1 MRRSIAI
8 AVVVPVAVV
17 GVVLASSGGVV
28 AAPNDHTVVLDT
40 GFEKVK
46 EVSLDGTT
54 YEVYR
59 YDSAVPYASGY
70 EFFAGGER
78 VDDAEEAERVARA
91 YAWETALNE
100 EMDEDDVET
109 LRDVGTTADRAGA
122 VISTPLSAVE
132 TALGAVD
139 AAKERERLGVSVWD
153 VAVSAVPQLSGIE
166 TSLRTVRD
174 ELRRWDE
181 RVGEIGDD
189 VTHVAEEAESVR
201 AGGETEYDELPA
213 LFEDA
218 TEGLEEAE
226 EISAGLSNDLSDAGV
241 LAGGVADEL
250 EGVDRVGESLSSPFR
265 SLSSSLDE
273 TASRVEGFADSA
285 EEGREVVEAT
295 HERAT
300 TEESR
305 LTTGWNRRQNAAL
318 LVYGTAL
325 VLVLAAVA
333 ALYGYRRRDELR
345 EVLIRRYAPK
355 RVAREEVRLSRP
367 GRRRRRSLPLSLRT
381 AL

>member
-1 MRRSIAI
+1 
-8 AVVVPVAVV
+8 
-17 GVVLASSGGVV
+17 
-28 AAPNDHTVVLDT
+28 
-40 GFEKVK
+40 
-46 EVSLDGTT
+46 
-54 YEVYR
+54 
-59 YDSAVPYASGY
+59 
-70 EFFAGGER
+70 
-78 VDDAEEAERVARA
+78 
-91 YAWETALNE
+91 
-100 EMDEDDVET
+100 
-109 LRDVGTTADRAGA
+109 
-122 VISTPLSAVE
+122 
-132 TALGAVD
+132 
-139 AAKERERLGVSVWD
+139 
-153 VAVSAVPQLSGIE
+153 
-166 TSLRTVRD
+166 
-174 ELRRWDE
+174 
-181 RVGEIGDD
+181 